1 MNHPL
6 AARATHTLALAGA
19 LGATLALTA
28 CGGGGT
34 AGGNGEPSG
43 PPQPGGTL
51 RYGLS
56 LAPTCSDPAQSATN
70 QTIYVTRQ
78 IVDSLVD
85 QDPESGALKPWL
97 ADTWTVSADA
107 KSFTF
112 HLKDGITFSDGT
124 PLTADSVRKN
134 FDSIVALGGAK
145 APLAASYLAG
155 YTGSTVV
162 DPRTVRVDFAAPN
175 AQFLQAT
182 STPQLGIQSDATV
195 AKPADDRCLGAN
207 IGSGPFT
214 YAEWKQNSSA
224 TLAKRAGYAW
234 GSAVFAGQGEA
245 YLDKIVFTVVP
256 ESGVRTGSLASGQLD
271 AISDALPQDVSQIE
285 AGGGRVQFTANP
297 GVPFGLQVNVTRGPL
312 RDPAVRAALVP
323 ALDRKELVDTVLGPQ
338 FKPATSVLASKTPGY
353 VDLSSR
359 VKYDPDAAKKLLD
372 QAGWVPGADGI
383 RVKDGQRLAAGVIF
397 SAVFAGNQA
406 ILELTQQQL
415 KAVGFDLR
423 LEPLSV
429 AESNVRQNNKDFDFD
444 YYNSTRAD
452 GDILRTTFAVDQRN
466 LNARGPAEPLD
477 SLLAQQLSA
486 TDPAARVRIIGDAQ
500 SAVLDQGLWIPTIEL
515 SQAIGVGKGV
525 AGVKFEASARLQ
537 FHDTWL
543 RR

>member
-1 MNHPL
+1 MNSALVTRVRRP
-6 AARATHTLALAGA
+6 AALAGA
-19 LGATLALTA
+19 LAAVAALAA
-28 CGGGGT
+28 CGGGDAT
-34 AGGNGEPSG
+34 PTGEPSG
-43 PPQPGGTL
+43 PPQAGGTL

-56 LAPTCSDPAQSATN
+56 SAPTCSDPAQSSTN

-78 IVDSLVD
+78 VVDSLVD
-85 QDPESGALKPWL
+85 QDPDSGQLRPWL
-97 ADTWTVSADA
+97 ADTWAVSQDA
-107 KSFTF
+107 KQFTF
-112 HLKDGITFSDGT
+112 HLKDGVTFSDGT
-124 PLTADSVRKN
+124 PLTADSVRRN
-134 FDSIVALGGAK
+134 FDAIVAVGGAK

-155 YTGSTVV
+155 YAGSTVV

-195 AKPADDRCLGAN
+195 AKSADERCLGGN
-207 IGSGPFT
+207 IGSGPFA
-214 YAEWKQNSSA
+214 YAEWKQNASA

-234 GSAVFAGQGEA
+234 GSAVFATQGEA
-245 YLDKIVFTVVP
+245 HLDKIVFTVVP

-271 AISDALPQDVSQIE
+271 VVSDALPQDIAQIE
-285 AGGGRVQFTANP
+285 GGGGRVQFTANP

-312 RDPAVRAALVP
+312 RDPAVRAALLP
-323 ALDRKELVDTVLGPQ
+323 AINRKELVDTVLGPQ
-338 FKPATSVLASKTPGY
+338 FKVASSVLASRTPGY
-353 VDLSSR
+353 VDLSAR
-359 VKYDPDAAKKLLD
+359 VKYDPDAAKKQLD

-397 SAVFAGNQA
+397 APVFSGNQP

-415 KAVGFDLR
+415 RAVGFDLR

-477 SLLAQQLSA
+477 ALLAQQLSA
-486 TDPAARVRIIGDAQ
+486 TDPAARARIIGDAQ
-500 SAVLDQGLWIPTIEL
+500 TAVLDQGLWIPTIEL
-515 SQAIGVGKGV
+515 SQAIGVGKNV

>member
-1 MNHPL
+1 MNHSL
-6 AARATHTLALAGA
+6 AARATRPLAFAGA
-19 LGATLALTA
+19 LAATLTLAA
-28 CGGGGT
+28 CGGAST
-34 AGGNGEPSG
+34 ENSGEPAG
-43 PPQPGGTL
+43 PPQAGGTL

-85 QDPESGALKPWL
+85 QDPDTGELKPWL
-97 ADTWTVSADA
+97 ADSWTVSPDA

-112 HLKDGITFSDGT
+112 HLKDGVTFSDGT

-134 FDSIVALGGAK
+134 FDSIVALGGVK

-155 YTGSTVV
+155 YTGSTAT
-162 DPRTVRVDFAAPN
+162 DPRTVRVDFSTPN

-195 AKPADDRCLGAN
+195 AASADDRCLGAN

-214 YAEWKQNSSA
+214 YAEWKQNTSA
-224 TLAKRAGYAW
+224 TLTKRPGYAW
-234 GSAVFAGQGEA
+234 GSAVFATQGEA
-245 YLDKIVFTVVP
+245 HLDRIVFTVVP

-271 AISDALPQDVSQIE
+271 AVSDALPQDIPQIE

-323 ALDRKELVDTVLGPQ
+323 AINRKELVDTVLGPQ
-338 FKPATSVLASKTPGY
+338 FTVATSVLASKTPGY

-372 QAGWVPGADGI
+372 QAGWAPGADGI

-397 SAVFAGNQA
+397 TPVFAGNQA

-415 KAVGFDLR
+415 RAVGFDLR

-429 AESNVRQNNKDFDFD
+429 AESNVRQNAKDFDFD

-452 GDILRTTFAVDQRN
+452 GDILRTTFALDQRN

-477 SLLAQQLSA
+477 SLLSQQLSA
-486 TDPAARVRIIGDAQ
+486 TDPAARSRIIGDAQ

-515 SQAIGVGKGV
+515 SQAIGVGKNV

>member
-1 MNHPL
+1 MNSALVTRVRRP
-6 AARATHTLALAGA
+6 AVLAGA
-19 LGATLALTA
+19 LAAVATLAA
-28 CGGGGT
+28 CGGGDAT
-34 AGGNGEPSG
+34 PTGEPSG
-43 PPQPGGTL
+43 PPQAGGTL

-56 LAPTCSDPAQSATN
+56 SAPTCSDPAQSSTN

-78 IVDSLVD
+78 VVDSLVD
-85 QDPESGALKPWL
+85 QDPDSGQLRPWL
-97 ADTWTVSADA
+97 ADTWAVSQDA
-107 KSFTF
+107 KQFTF
-112 HLKDGITFSDGT
+112 HLKDGVTFSDGT

-134 FDSIVALGGAK
+134 LDSIVALGGAK

-155 YTGSTVV
+155 YAGSTVL

-182 STPQLGIQSDATV
+182 STPQLGIQSEATV
-195 AKPADDRCLGAN
+195 AKAADDRCLGTN

-214 YAEWKQNSSA
+214 YTEWKQNASA

-234 GSAVFAGQGEA
+234 GSTVFASQGEA
-245 YLDKIVFTVVP
+245 HLDKIVFTVVP
-256 ESGVRTGSLASGQLD
+256 ESGVRTGSLATGQLD
-271 AISDALPQDVSQIE
+271 VVSDALPQDIPQIE
-285 AGGGRVQFTANP
+285 GGGGRVQFTANP
-297 GVPFGLQVNVTRGPL
+297 GIPFGLQANVTRGPL
-312 RDPAVRAALVP
+312 RDPAVRAALV
-323 ALDRKELVDTVLGPQ
+323 AAINRKELVDTVLGPQ
-338 FKPATSVLASKTPGY
+338 FKAASSVLASRTPGY
-353 VDLSSR
+353 VDLSAR
-359 VKYDPDAAKKLLD
+359 VKYDPDAAKKQLD

-383 RVKDGQRLAAGVIF
+383 RVKDGQRLSAGVIF
-397 SAVFAGNQA
+397 APVFAANQP

-415 KAVGFDLR
+415 RAVGFDLR

-429 AESNVRQNNKDFDFD
+429 AESTVRQNNKDFDFD

-477 SLLAQQLSA
+477 ALLAQQLAA
-486 TDPAARVRIIGDAQ
+486 TDPAARTRIVGDAQ
-500 SAVLDQGLWIPTIEL
+500 TAVLDQGLWIPTIEL

-543 RR
+543 KR

>member
-1 MNHPL
+1 MKRAI
-6 AARATHTLALAGA
+6 AATGAVAAAFTLA
-19 LGATLALTA
+19 A
-28 CGGGGT
+28 CGGGGDNG
-34 AGGNGEPSG
+34 GGNGEPAG
-43 PPQPGGTL
+43 PPQAGGTL

-56 LAPTCSDPAQSATN
+56 VAPTCSDPAQSATN

-85 QDPESGALKPWL
+85 QDPETGALKPWL
-97 ADTWTVSADA
+97 ADSWTVSQDA

-134 FDSIVALGGAK
+134 LDSIVALGGAK
-145 APLAASYLAG
+145 APLGASYLVG

-162 DPRTVRVDFAAPN
+162 DPHTVRVDFSGPN

-195 AKPADDRCLGAN
+195 AKSADERCLGTN

-214 YAEWKQNSSA
+214 YAEWKQNASA
-224 TLAKRAGYAW
+224 TLAKRSGYTW
-234 GSAVFAGQGEA
+234 GSAVFASQGEA

-271 AISDALPQDVSQIE
+271 AISDALPQDIGQIE

-297 GVPFGLQVNVTRGPL
+297 GVPFGLQANVTRGPL

-323 ALDRKELVDTVLGPQ
+323 AINRKELVDTVLGPQ
-338 FKPATSVLASKTPGY
+338 FKVATSVLASKTPGY
-353 VDLSSR
+353 ADLSAR
-359 VKYDPDAAKKLLD
+359 VKYDPDTAKKLLD
-372 QAGWVPGADGI
+372 QAGWVPGPDGI
-383 RVKDGQRLAAGVIF
+383 RVKDGQRLSASVIF
-397 SAVFAGNQA
+397 APVFAGNQA

-429 AESNVRQNNKDFDFD
+429 AESNVRQNNKDFDFN

-452 GDILRTTFAVDQRN
+452 GDILRTTFAVNQRN
-466 LNARGPAEPLD
+466 LNARSGPTEPLD
-477 SLLAQQLSA
+477 TLLSQQLSA
-486 TDPAARVRIIGDAQ
+486 TDPTARAKIIGEAQ
-500 SAVLDQGLWIPTIEL
+500 TAVLDQGLWIPTIEL
-515 SQAIGVGKGV
+515 SQAIGVGKNV

-543 RR
+543 KR

>member
-1 MNHPL
+1 MTRSLLTRTTRPV
-6 AARATHTLALAGA
+6 ALAGVFA
-19 LGATLALTA
+19 AAVTLAG
-28 CGGGGT
+28 CGGGDAATGS
-34 AGGNGEPSG
+34 GEPAG
-43 PPQPGGTL
+43 PPQAGGTL

-56 LAPTCSDPAQSATN
+56 SAPTCSDPAQSSTN

-78 IVDSLVD
+78 VVDSLVD
-85 QDPESGALKPWL
+85 QDPETGQLKPWL
-97 ADTWTVSADA
+97 ADTWTVSPDA
-107 KSFTF
+107 RSFTF
-112 HLKDGITFSDGT
+112 HLRDGVTFSDGT
-124 PLTADSVRKN
+124 PLTADSVRRN

-155 YTGSTVV
+155 YAGSTVL
-162 DPRTVRVDFAAPN
+162 DPRTVRVDFAGPN

-182 STPQLGIQSDATV
+182 STPQLGVQSEATA
-195 AKPADDRCLGAN
+195 AKAAEERCLGTN

-214 YAEWKQNSSA
+214 YAEWKQNASA

-245 YLDKIVFTVVP
+245 HLDKIVFTVVP

-271 AISDALPQDVSQIE
+271 AISDALPQDVAQIE
-285 AGGGRVQFTANP
+285 GGGGRVQFTANP
-297 GVPFGLQVNVTRGPL
+297 GVPFGLQANVTRGVL
-312 RDPAVRAALVP
+312 RDPAVRAALLP
-323 ALDRKELVDTVLGPQ
+323 AINRKELVDTVLGPQ
-338 FKPATSVLASKTPGY
+338 FKTASSVLASKTPGY
-353 VDLSSR
+353 VDLSAR
-359 VKYDPDAAKKLLD
+359 VKFDPDAAKKQLD
-372 QAGWVPGADGI
+372 QAGWAPGADGI
-383 RVKDGQRLAAGVIF
+383 RVKDGQRLSAGVIF
-397 SAVFAGNQA
+397 APVFSANQP

-415 KAVGFDLR
+415 RAVGFDLR

-429 AESNVRQNNKDFDFD
+429 AESTVRQNTKDFDFN

-477 SLLAQQLSA
+477 ALLAQQLSA
-486 TDPAARVRIIGDAQ
+486 TDPAVRARIIGDAQ
-500 SAVLDQGLWIPTIEL
+500 TAVLDQGLWIPTIEL
-515 SQAIGVGKGV
+515 SQAIGVGKAV

-543 RR
+543 AR